1 MRNNIKPVEK
11 VELKEN
17 NIKVRIIIVSIV
29 FIIGISA
36 FIYGLISLFNGEKG
50 YQKINIGDDNSYMAS
65 DLSFSYNIGVNPNR
79 SNRELKDLINLYS
92 NYVEYSYKVLDPYN
106 EYNNINNIYYLSKH
120 PNELV
125 KVEPILY
132 NALKEI
138 SDNNLLYY
146 TYLEPLY
153 YQTTSIIL
161 GKEEGL
167 DSYSPLHNNEV
178 KKYYED
184 IYSYII
190 DSNISIELF
199 DDYNVKLNVKNDY
212 LSFINSNN
220 IDYIFSLGY
229 LKNAVMVDYI
239 ADSLINKGF
248 TYGII
253 SSNDGYTRI
262 LGDNDEYSYSILDY
276 NNRSYIAANASFKGE
291 YAIVNLRNYSYYS
304 NENTRICSYND
315 EIYSYYISKK
325 LEYLNTEKSL
335 IMYKEKSKSLTIALS
350 MIELFFNEYDK
361 EVISKL
367 ALNNI
372 YTIYCNNFKINYN
385 DNNLKLS
392 NFETADGNKYIKEL
406 I

>member
-291 YAIVNLRNYSYYS
+291 YAIVNLDR
-304 NENTRICSYND
+304 
-315 EIYSYYISKK
+315 
-325 LEYLNTEKSL
+325 KS
-335 IMYKEKSKSLTIALS
+335 
-350 MIELFFNEYDK
+350 
-361 EVISKL
+361 VV
-367 ALNNI
+367 
-372 YTIYCNNFKINYN
+372 
-385 DNNLKLS
+385 
-392 NFETADGNKYIKEL
+392 
-406 I
+406 